1 MLSIDADYGH
11 STPLGHLEKDFAPG
25 HVYGLAGPNGSGK
38 STLLATLGGELAPLD
53 GSVECDGH
61 PVGTKEQPGAVIT
74 VAEPVFLPDL
84 TVGEHLDLMGKAAG
98 VDVAKLCELWAL
110 ERLLPH
116 PASRLSSGQR
126 QRVFLAAQLY
136 QPARALLIDEPE
148 RHLDAAW
155 TEFLASELRYLADEE
170 NRCIVVASHSDTI
183 TQACDEVVQL

>member
-11 STPLGHLEKDFAPG
+11 TAPLGHLEKDFAPG
-25 HVYGLAGPNGSGK
+25 RIYGLAGPNGAGK

-53 GSVECDGH
+53 GSVQCDGH

-84 TVGEHLDLMGKAAG
+84 TVGEHLDLIGKATG

-110 ERLLPH
+110 DPLLPH

-126 QRVFLAAQLY
+126 QRCLLY
-136 QPARALLIDEPE
+136 TSPSPRD
-148 RHLDAAW
+148 
-155 TEFLASELRYLADEE
+155 
-170 NRCIVVASHSDTI
+170 
-183 TQACDEVVQL
+183 

>member
-1 MLSIDADYGH
+1 M
-11 STPLGHLEKDFAPG
+11 
-25 HVYGLAGPNGSGK
+25 
-38 STLLATLGGELAPLD
+38 
-53 GSVECDGH
+53 
-61 PVGTKEQPGAVIT
+61 IT

-116 PASRLSSGQR
+116 PASHLSSGQH

-148 RHLDAAW
+148 RHLDTAW
-155 TEFLASELRYLADEE
+155 TKFLTGELRYLADEE